1 MKWRSV
7 PILALA
13 MLTLA
18 LPVQAAPLEREHYSG
33 TDSFDFNDCG
43 FWIHDEIT
51 FSGVF
56 MLKAPRTDGGPPY
69 FFDNYENHEVLT
81 ANGRTAYI
89 DHQGLYKDLRIT
101 HVEGTV
107 YQFVAHE
114 VGQPWVLRDED
125 GNVLVRDRGS
135 LRVTFQ
141 VDTLG
146 DTDLEN
152 DVFIEESWALLR
164 DSGRHD
170 AFYFDFCEVATEY
183 FFG

>member
-7 PILALA
+7 ILALA
-13 MLTLA
+13 MLALA
-18 LPVQAAPLEREHYSG
+18 LPVQAAPIEREHYSG
-33 TDSFDFNDCG
+33 STSSTSTTAGSRSTTRSRSRACSSS
-43 FWIHDEIT
+43 T
-51 FSGVF
+51 
-56 MLKAPRTDGGPPY
+56 PRRDGAPPY
-69 FFDNYENHEVLT
+69 LFDNYEQHEVLT

-89 DHQGLYKDLRIT
+89 DHQGLYADVKIRL
-101 HVEGTV
+101 VEGTV
-107 YQFVAHE
+107 YQFIAHE

-146 DTDLEN
+146 DSDLEN
-152 DVFIEESWALLR
+152 DVFIEDSWSLVR
-164 DSGRHD
+164 DSGRHP
-170 AFYFDFCEVATEY
+170 AFYFDFCEVMTEY